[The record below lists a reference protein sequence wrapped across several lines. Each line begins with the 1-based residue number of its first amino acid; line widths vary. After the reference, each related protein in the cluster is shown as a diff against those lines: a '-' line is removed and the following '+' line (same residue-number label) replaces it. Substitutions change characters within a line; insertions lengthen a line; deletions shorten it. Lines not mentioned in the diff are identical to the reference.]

1 MDYIEI
7 SYLQLLLA
15 LAFILSSAL
24 LSMIYKLG
32 LEKDLFIG
40 GLRAAI
46 QLTALGYILNILFNI
61 QFFPAVMGVFLFMIF
76 FATNIIKKQV
86 GEQVV
91 RFFGSTLLSNIIAY
105 SFVSICVTAFIIEAK
120 PWWKAQYFLPLG
132 GMVIGNSMTALSLCL
147 ERYFAEFKNQKP
159 LIEMMISLGATKQE
173 ATHPIFKKALKT
185 GMIPSINSLMGVG
198 VVFIPGMMSGQVLA
212 GVNPIEA
219 VKYQIVVMF
228 MIVASTALSCFLALK
243 FVEKPAGR
251 ALGFR

>member
-15 LAFILSSAL
+15 LAFILSSAV
-24 LSMIYKLG
+24 LSLIYKLG
-32 LEKDLFIG
+32 LEKDLLIG

-46 QLTALGYILNILFNI
+46 QLTALGYILNILFSI
-61 QFFPAVMGVFLFMIF
+61 DMFIAVMAVFLFMVF
-76 FATNIIKKQV
+76 FATTIIKKQV
-86 GEQVV
+86 GAQIIG
-91 RFFGSTLLSNIIAY
+91 FFGSTLLSNIIAY
-105 SFVSICVTAFIIEAK
+105 SFVSIFVTAFIIEAK

-147 ERYFAEFKNQKP
+147 ERYFDEFKTKKS
-159 LIEMMISLGATKQE
+159 LIEMMTSLGATKAE
-173 ATHPIFKKALKT
+173 ASHFIFKKALKT

-228 MIVASTALSCFLALK
+228 MIVASTAISCFLALK
-243 FVEKPAGR
+243 LVEKKM
-251 ALGFR
+251 FRFL